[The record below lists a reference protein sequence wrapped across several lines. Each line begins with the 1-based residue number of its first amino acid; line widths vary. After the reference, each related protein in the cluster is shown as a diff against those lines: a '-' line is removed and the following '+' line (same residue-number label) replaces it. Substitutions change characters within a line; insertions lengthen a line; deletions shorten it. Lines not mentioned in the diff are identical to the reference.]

1 MTEGKIIEIQDV
13 QAGRVKETTM
23 PAAVRAYDP
32 LKDLREALLRTQVE
46 KGLRNLQEAY
56 VLTPDANSLLRDGL
70 RFIAFQGYNEI
81 PATFTPFV
89 TRFSST
95 RPHEEYLRDG
105 TVGLIPQTKSGT
117 ETPRI
122 MSQFDGGVKIENQR
136 YAAILEVTGDD
147 LRFDRLGIIATQTA
161 PELGRAMRMTEEQV
175 VYNALTT
182 TANFTRSNTTRD
194 NDVGANTQNL
204 TFNAA
209 NLETAYTVIS
219 TSKDRSTGA
228 YLGMAP
234 DTLVVGPRLMFAA
247 QQLLLGSDMLRTH
260 GNTSAEVRGTST
272 YNPYRGMITRI
283 VVSPWL
289 SDSFNWALIDSRR
302 MGIVFQEVEPMTVSQ
317 SSQDQSDERFFTRDI
332 IRFRVTGYFG
342 VGIADDRPLFYSN
355 STTAPTV
362 S

>member
-1 MTEGKIIEIQDV
+1 MTQGKIIDILDV
-13 QAGRVKETTM
+13 QAGKVRETVTGGIAESYN
-23 PAAVRAYDP
+23 PFQE
-32 LKDLREALLRTQVE
+32 LREALMRTQIE
-46 KGLRNLQEAY
+46 KGLRNMQEAF

-70 RFIAFQGYNEI
+70 RFIAFTSYNVTQ
-81 PATFTPFV
+81 PTFAPFV

-105 TVGLIPQTKSGT
+105 AIGLIPPTRSGA
-117 ETPRI
+117 EVPRI
-122 MSQFDGGVKIENQR
+122 MSQFDGGVKVENVR
-136 YAAILEVTGDD
+136 YAAMLEITGDD
-147 LRFDRLGIIATQTA
+147 LRFDRLGIIATQSG
-161 PELGRAMRMTEEQV
+161 PELGRAVRITEEQQ

-182 TANFTRSNTTRD
+182 TTNFVRSNTTRD

-209 NLETAYTVIS
+209 NLEIAYTIIS
-219 TSKDRSTGA
+219 TAKDRATGA
-228 YLGMAP
+228 YLGMVP

-247 QQLLLGSDMLRTH
+247 QQLLLGSDMMRSH
-260 GNTSAEVRGTST
+260 GNTTQEVRGTST

-289 SDSFNWALIDSRR
+289 SDSFNWALIDSTRT
-302 MGIVFQEVEPMTVSQ
+302 GIVFQEVEPMTVTESRR
-317 SSQDQSDERFFTRDI
+317 DATDEQYFSRDI
-332 IRFRVTGYFG
+332 IRFLVTTYFG